1 MNVKGMIDNVAREVG
16 ENKSTLL
23 TIGAVLGVAATAVT
37 TIIGS
42 FKAKELMD
50 NHEGKIEFNTVIAL
64 GKCYIVPLVLAGG
77 TIICIVC
84 AHKTDAAKYAAL
96 AAVYASD
103 SKKVD
108 SLVKKIENKSDKEP
122 CDTDAAKQAV
132 VQVADGSSDELRFWD
147 EYLGRFV
154 KTNFRELQQAT
165 ENLNNEVHGTNG
177 GVGVLRDFYR
187 EISDV
192 DHNADVICGDCSI
205 GWNNEDGIIGL
216 EYDGA
221 LDDNLKPYVIYRFN
235 QEPHRTNESMY

>member
-1 MNVKGMIDNVAREVG
+1 MNVKGMIENVAREAG
-16 ENKSTLL
+16 ENKSTIL
-23 TIGAVLGVAATAVT
+23 TIGALLGVGVTMVT
-37 TIIGS
+37 TIVGS

-50 NHEGKIEFNTVIAL
+50 NHEGPIELNTVIAL

-77 TIICIVC
+77 TITCIVC

-108 SLVKKIENKSDKEP
+108 HLVKKIEGK
-122 CDTDAAKQAV
+122 TDEKQSEQNSTEKQT
-132 VQVADGSSDELRFWD
+132 VQIADGSSTELRFWD

-154 KTNFRELQQAT
+154 KTNFKELQYAID
-165 ENLNNEVHGTNG
+165 NLNNELHGENG
-177 GVGVLRDFYR
+177 GTVPVRSFYH
-187 EISDV
+187 ELYDV
-192 DHNADVICGDCSI
+192 DDNAEVICGDCGT
-205 GWNNEDGIIGL
+205 GWNSEDGIISL

-235 QEPHRTNESMY
+235 QEPHRTSESMY